1 MTQATISTNQG
12 LRITTRLTNHWKHK
26 FNISQ
31 TEGEFVVHMSG
42 ADVRLIPAD
51 DTLTIC
57 IVRNESSDDSEH
69 SFDEITLQNVIVVH
83 IDRMAGENFT
93 YEWTK

>member
-1 MTQATISTNQG
+1 MTQATISTHQG
-12 LRITTRLTNHWKHK
+12 LRIATRLTNHWKHK
-26 FNISQ
+26 FSISQ
-31 TEGEFVVHMSG
+31 TDDEFVVHMSG

-57 IVRNESSDDSEH
+57 IVRNESSDDSERP
-69 SFDEITLQNVIVVH
+69 FDEITLQNVIVAH
-83 IDRMAGENFT
+83 IDRMAGESFT